1 MRAPPALS
9 YVSAGMLAVLLGGC
23 GRGLPDAVP
32 EGYERVGDT
41 VAIRVDGARYS
52 ANGHS
57 VPAAEL
63 FDGGD
68 YALITLST
76 NCLGMVAASAG
87 SRFGSDGTMRGDVAA
102 RDWRKLDETPGLR
115 AAAEALC
122 ARAYTARTV
131 EDPNDDRA
139 VMAMLFGDGYG
150 NPWATWLGPSAGDP
164 AKQSKRNVRIVM
176 KGRYSDGTHQYAY
189 VITGADDPECT
200 ANACDGGIVGAAL
213 FEQVEGTWFLR
224 AHDTTVDVVGLAG
237 QLPPPSAMRML
248 TTDGSPPL
256 FAIEWRIMKFGEG
269 FGGYRVY
276 GFVNGHFKNILSGGG
291 WSDTTGT
298 SGCAGRGDCADYA
311 TTLTLGKSAGPWPA
325 LIAHRVGREMVD
337 GRPVRIDERTS
348 YRFDGK
354 GAYLEIDKKSNNTP
368 IFVATPEH
376 REAMAAMQPV
386 VIDAVRKAWVDDG
399 TFADAE
405 IVELTL
411 EPESDT
417 VYRGMLAVHLEGTMR
432 RFPMRIE
439 VRPGPEYAWAFV
451 KE

>member
-1 MRAPPALS
+1 MRTTPVLS
-9 YVSAGMLAVLLGGC
+9 CVSAGMLAVLLGGC

-32 EGYERVGDT
+32 EGYERVGDQ
-41 VAIRVDGARYS
+41 VAIRADGAQYS

-68 YALITLST
+68 YALLKLFTDCRGQI
-76 NCLGMVAASAG
+76 AASAG
-87 SRFGSDGTMRGDVAA
+87 TKFGSDGSLREDVAE
-102 RDWRKLDETPGLR
+102 RDWRKLDDAPSLR
-115 AAAEALC
+115 PAADTLC
-122 ARAYTARTV
+122 ALAESSRTV
-131 EDPNDDRA
+131 SDPNDDRA
-139 VMAMLFGDGYG
+139 VMATLFADGSG
-150 NPWATWLGPSAGDP
+150 NPWATWVGPSANDEDE
-164 AKQSKRNVRIVM
+164 QTKRHVRVLK
-176 KGRYSDGTHQYAY
+176 KGRYADGTRQFAY
-189 VITGADDPECT
+189 VVTGADDRECT
-200 ANACDGGIVGAAL
+200 ANACAGGIVGAAL

-224 AHDTTVDVVGLAG
+224 AHDTTVDVVGEAG
-237 QLPPPSAMRML
+237 QLPHSAMRML

-298 SGCAGRGDCADYA
+298 SGCAERGDCADYA

-325 LIAHRVGREMVD
+325 LIAHRVGREVVD
-337 GRPVRIDERTS
+337 GRPMRIDERTS

-386 VIDAVRKAWVDDG
+386 VIDAVRTAWVDDAA
-399 TFADAE
+399 FRDAE